1 MDRFIAS
8 FGATKDGDLMLCRH
22 HGVAWQA
29 DMGFRVSVPYFEKC
43 GGYEGQEIA
52 QKINAGR
59 IALVDRYASPGR
71 RVLDVGVGSGEFIK
85 SRAETFGIDV
95 DPDAQAWLKAAG
107 KWADDFSAFRAFTF
121 WDVIEHVE
129 TPEEYFDR
137 MPAGSYLFTCLPI
150 FDDLARIRESK
161 HYRPGEHLYYWT
173 QAGFIA
179 WMKLHRFAHLA
190 TQTFETEAGRDSIL
204 SFAFYRVI

>member
-1 MDRFIAS
+1 
-8 FGATKDGDLMLCRH
+8 MLSRH
-22 HGVAWQA
+22 HGVAYQA

-59 IALVDRYASPGR
+59 VALVNLYASPEK

-85 SRAETFGIDV
+85 HRPHTFGFDV
-95 DPDAQAWLKAAG
+95 DPDAQDWLKAAG
-107 KWADDFSAFRAFTF
+107 KWSDDFSAFRAFTF

-129 TPEEYFDR
+129 DPEGYFAR

-150 FDDLARIRESK
+150 FSDLARIRESK

-173 QAGFIA
+173 AEGFVA
-179 WMKLHRFAHLA
+179 WMKLHRFDMMA
-190 TQTFETEAGRDSIL
+190 TQNFESAAGRDSIL
-204 SFAFYRVI
+204 SFAFYRAT